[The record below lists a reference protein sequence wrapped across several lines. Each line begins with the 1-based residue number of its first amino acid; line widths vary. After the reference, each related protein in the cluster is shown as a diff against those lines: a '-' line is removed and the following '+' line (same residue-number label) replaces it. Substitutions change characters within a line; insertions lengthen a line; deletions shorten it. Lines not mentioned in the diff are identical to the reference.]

1 MEQGDPA
8 AALHGSSGYDSWTGE
23 PGFNPLEYYVWRN
36 GQMHNGLTVA
46 AFQLVDVRPGDG
58 GLGVIPCAPL
68 LFASDAIAQTAAR
81 TPLLLHGRRRG
92 LVIAPPPATLLPS
105 PQTLLGFTVLWCY
118 SPYSP
123 VRASDVT

>member
-46 AFQLVDVRPGDG
+46 AFQLVDVHPGDG

-68 LFASDAIAQTAAR
+68 LFALDAVSQTAAR
-81 TPLLLHGRRRG
+81 TPLLQNQGQD
-92 LVIAPPPATLLPS
+92 TPS
-105 PQTLLGFTVLWCY
+105 PANSARSATGT
-118 SPYSP
+118 STSISSAHPS
-123 VRASDVT
+123 RE